1 MSKNAGV
8 IAAASTKGG
17 CGKSTTIL
25 ILAGEYA
32 AQGYRVH
39 IIDADPRKRLL
50 KWAGLEPLPEKPTTR
65 PDGYLSPASSIP
77 QAITVTEANAANMRV
92 EIEKARGLADVV
104 LIDVEGSAN
113 AALTLAVAYANLVIV
128 PATISPPDV
137 EDGLATVKLVQDMAH
152 ASRRHIPHGF
162 LWSSVPPAIRSREM
176 VNLESQVE
184 QARIPVIGRIIQR
197 TAFSSMF
204 SFQTTL
210 DELPPSEV
218 SGLDKAKADAIRLTD
233 AIERLMKPDANSTP
247 EAAA

>member
-1 MSKNAGV
+1 MSDNAVV

-39 IIDADPRKRLL
+39 IVDADPRKRLL

-77 QAITVTEANAANMRV
+77 QAITATATNMRA
-92 EIEKARGLADVV
+92 EIEKARSLADVV
-104 LIDVEGSAN
+104 LIDVEGTAN
-113 AALTLAVAYANLVIV
+113 ASLTLAVAYANLVII

-137 EDGLATVKLVQDMAH
+137 EDGLATIKLVQDMAH
-152 ASRRHIPHGF
+152 ASRRNIPHGF
-162 LWSSVPPAIRSREM
+162 LWSNVLPAIRSREM
-176 VNLESQVE
+176 VNLEGQVD
-184 QARIPVIGRIIQR
+184 QAGISVIARIFQR
-197 TAFSSMF
+197 TAFSSLF

-210 DELPPSEV
+210 DQLPPSEV

-233 AIERLMKPDANSTP
+233 AIERLMKPDANSTA

>member
-1 MSKNAGV
+1 MSDFAAV
-8 IAAASTKGG
+8 IAAANCKGG

-39 IIDADPRKRLL
+39 IIDADPKKRLS
-50 KWAGLEPLPEKPTTR
+50 KWAAADVKPKSITASEATGTTIR
-65 PDGYLSPASSIP
+65 D
-77 QAITVTEANAANMRV
+77 
-92 EIEKARGLADVV
+92 EIEKACRIAEVV
-104 LIDVEGSAN
+104 LIDVEGTAN

-128 PATISPPDV
+128 PATISYPDV
-137 EDGLATVKLVQDMAH
+137 EDGLATVKLIQDMAH

-162 LWSSVPPAIRSREM
+162 LWSNAPPAIRSREM
-176 VNLESQVE
+176 VNLEAQVE
-184 QARIPVIGRIIQR
+184 AAKIPVMGRIFQR

-218 SGLDKAKADAIRLTD
+218 PGIDKAKADAIRLTEAVQLLLNASD
-233 AIERLMKPDANSTP
+233 TQTA

>member
-1 MSKNAGV
+1 MSDNAAV
-8 IAAASTKGG
+8 IAAASSKGG

-39 IIDADPRKRLL
+39 IIDSDPKKRLL
-50 KWAGLEPLPEKPTTR
+50 KWGQAGVKPK
-65 PDGYLSPASSIP
+65 
-77 QAITVTEANAANMRV
+77 AITVSEANSATMRA
-92 EIEKARGLADVV
+92 EIEKARTLTDVV

-113 AALTLAVAYANLVIV
+113 AALTLAVAYANLVII

-152 ASRRHIPHGF
+152 ASRRQIPHGF
-162 LWSSVPPAIRSREM
+162 LWSNVPPAIRSREM

-184 QARIPVIGRIIQR
+184 QAGVPVIGRITQR
-197 TAFSSMF
+197 TAFSSLF

-218 SGLDKAKADAIRLTD
+218 SGLDKAKADAIRLTE
-233 AIERLMKPDANSTP
+233 AVALFMNPESNANA
-247 EAAA
+247 EAVA

>member
-1 MSKNAGV
+1 MPDFAAV
-8 IAAASTKGG
+8 IAAANCKGG
-17 CGKSTTIL
+17 CGKSTTVL

-39 IIDADPRKRLL
+39 IIDADPKKRLL
-50 KWAGLEPLPEKPTTR
+50 KWGNAGVKPQTIAV
-65 PDGYLSPASSIP
+65 S
-77 QAITVTEANAANMRV
+77 EANSANMRD
-92 EIEKARGLADVV
+92 EIEKARANADVV
-104 LIDVEGSAN
+104 LIDVEGTAN
-113 AALTLAVAYANLVIV
+113 AALTLAVAYSNLVII

-137 EDGLATVKLVQDMAH
+137 EDGLATVKLIQDMAH
-152 ASRRHIPHGF
+152 ASRREIPHGF

-184 QARIPVIGRIIQR
+184 KAKIPVIGRVFQR

-218 SGLDKAKADAIRLTD
+218 SGIDKAKADVIRIID
-233 AIERLMKPDANSTP
+233 AIDLMMNTP
-247 EAAA
+247 ATTTAEAAA

>member
-1 MSKNAGV
+1 MPDFAAV
-8 IAAASTKGG
+8 IAAANCKGG

-39 IIDADPRKRLL
+39 IIDADPKKRLL
-50 KWAGLEPLPEKPTTR
+50 KWGNAGVKPQTIAV
-65 PDGYLSPASSIP
+65 S
-77 QAITVTEANAANMRV
+77 EATGANMRD
-92 EIEKARGLADVV
+92 EIEKARANADVV
-104 LIDVEGSAN
+104 LIDVEGTAN
-113 AALTLAVAYANLVIV
+113 AALTLAVAYSNLVII

-137 EDGLATVKLVQDMAH
+137 EDGLATVKLIQDMAH
-152 ASRRHIPHGF
+152 ASRREIPHGF

-184 QARIPVIGRIIQR
+184 QAKIPVIGRVFQR

-218 SGLDKAKADAIRLTD
+218 SGIDKAKADVIRIID
-233 AIERLMKPDANSTP
+233 AIDLMMNTP
-247 EAAA
+247 ATTTAEAAA

>member
-1 MSKNAGV
+1 MSESAAV
-8 IAAASTKGG
+8 IAAANSKGG

-32 AQGYRVH
+32 SQGYRVH
-39 IIDADPRKRLL
+39 IIDADPKKRLL
-50 KWAGLEPLPEKPTTR
+50 RWGQAGVKPE
-65 PDGYLSPASSIP
+65 
-77 QAITVTEANAANMRV
+77 AITVSEANSATMRD
-92 EIEKARGLADVV
+92 EIEKARTLADVV
-104 LIDVEGSAN
+104 LIDVEGTAN
-113 AALTLAVAYANLVIV
+113 AALTLAVAYATLVII

-137 EDGLATVKLVQDMAH
+137 EDGLATIKLVQDMAH
-152 ASRRHIPHGF
+152 AARRPIPHGF
-162 LWSSVPPAIRSREM
+162 LWSNVPPAIRSREM

-184 QARIPVIGRIIQR
+184 QAGIPVIGRIFQR

-233 AIERLMKPDANSTP
+233 AIEILTNRVTNSTA